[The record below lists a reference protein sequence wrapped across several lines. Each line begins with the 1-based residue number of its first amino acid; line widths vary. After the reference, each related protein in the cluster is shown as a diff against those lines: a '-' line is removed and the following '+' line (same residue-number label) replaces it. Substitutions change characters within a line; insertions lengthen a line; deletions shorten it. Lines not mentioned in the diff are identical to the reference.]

1 MDIFALKCEYFYI
14 NYEYVCQIIDINK
27 CELIYYH

>member
-14 NYEYVCQIIDINK
+14 NYEYVCQIVDMNK